1 MKKNLLLLLTIIAT
15 IANQTKS
22 FSQVVADAG
31 NDTIICAGMAVQIG
45 GNPTA
50 SGGIPGYTY
59 NWSPATGLSST
70 SISNPMASP
79 SGSTV
84 YYVTVT
90 DGSAATSTSSIFI
103 TVNPN
108 PIVTVNSPTICAGS
122 STTLTANGASTYSW
136 STGNNTNQITVN
148 PVTTTVY
155 TVTGTSSGCT
165 STVVSIVT
173 VNPNPII
180 TINPVSPTI
189 CVGSSVSISA
199 SGANTY
205 LWYPGALTSS
215 SVTVSPI
222 ITTTYTITGT
232 AIGCTTM
239 GLVTVTVNPNP
250 VASASSNSPVCE
262 GQTLNLFS
270 TPNYAN
276 SYTWIGPNGVFST
289 LQNPSV
295 ATSQVSMN
303 GIWTVYAN
311 LNGCADTA
319 TTIVTVHQNPVV
331 TVSPNPAHI
340 CAGTWASI
348 NAFITGGT
356 APFNYYWSN
365 GMTGSPITINY
376 SSTYNL
382 TVTDANGCSGTGFTT
397 LIVDSALQISAT
409 TVNPT
414 CLSCTDG
421 SISITTISN
430 GSGPFTFEWSNNVQ
444 LASTI
449 SNLAIGNYSVTVT
462 SVEGCSAVN
471 HFTLGVGNCG
481 ANFSLVPD
489 TLTPHLYNATN
500 LSFGTPPISYLWE
513 WGDGTS
519 DTTIAPIHNY
529 NTEGFYNICLSIT
542 DGVGCTSSYCDST
555 FLWKTPNTMVEI
567 VVIDETTVGVQEL
580 EPNLTLNLF
589 PNPFSTSSTLR
600 LSTTIQNGKL
610 SIYDVLGKEVKQI
623 KNLNGKEIIIQK
635 ENLKTGMYF
644 FRIEDK
650 NGIVGNGKMVIE

>member
-15 IANQTKS
+15 IAIQTKS

-50 SGGIPGYTY
+50 SGGTLGYTY

-70 SISNPMASP
+70 SIPNPMASP

-90 DGSAATSTSSIFI
+90 DGSAATSTSSIIISVTPNPNVTVNSPTICAGGPAILTASGALTYSWSTGNMTNPI
-103 TVNPN
+103 TVNPLVTTAYTVTGTSSGCIGTAVIIVSVNPN
-108 PIVTVNSPTICAGS
+108 PIVTVNSPTICGG
-122 STTLTANGASTYSW
+122 TTATLIGNGATSYIW
-136 STGNNTNQITVN
+136 SNGATINPITVT
-148 PVTTTVY
+148 PITTTTY
-155 TVTGTSSGCT
+155 TVTGTSLGCT
-165 STVVSIVT
+165 ATNSCIVT
-173 VNPNPII
+173 VN
-180 TINPVSPTI
+180 
-189 CVGSSVSISA
+189 
-199 SGANTY
+199 
-205 LWYPGALTSS
+205 L
-215 SVTVSPI
+215 
-222 ITTTYTITGT
+222 
-232 AIGCTTM
+232 
-239 GLVTVTVNPNP
+239 NP
-250 VASASSNSPVCE
+250 VATASSNSPVCE

-276 SYTWIGPNGVFST
+276 SYTWIGPNGFSST

-295 ATSQVSMN
+295 TISQVSMN

-311 LNGCADTA
+311 MNGCADTA
-319 TTIVTVHQNPVV
+319 TTIVTVNTNPVV
-331 TVSPNPAHI
+331 TVSPNPAI
-340 CAGTWASI
+340 VCAGSSSSI
-348 NAFITGGT
+348 NATIFSGNP
-356 APFNYYWSN
+356 PFNYYWSN

-462 SVEGCSAVN
+462 SMEGCSAVN

-542 DGVGCTSSYCDST
+542 DGTGCTSSYCDST

-589 PNPFSTSSTLR
+589 PNPFSSSSTLR
-600 LSTTIQNGKL
+600 LSTSIQNGKL

-635 ENLKTGMYF
+635 ENLKTGIYF
-644 FRIEDK
+644 FRIEDE
-650 NGIVGNGKMVIE
+650 NGFVGNGKMVVK